1 VCACICVRARV
12 CYADQL
18 CQRKMQVDGDVAVRL
33 SVCVCAVLMNCVK
46 GRCEWVVM
54 SRCA

>member
-1 VCACICVRARV
+1 MCACICVRARV